1 MVISTLGYCPP
12 VIVASGDCL
21 TRNSWVCGKYLHE
34 YSEEITTALREHIYL
49 TLVSVAIGLLVAF
62 PIALVA
68 RRWRLPGGVLLGSTT
83 ILYTIPSLA
92 MFAILQPFTGLTD
105 TTVIIG
111 LVLYSLTI
119 LVRNILAG
127 LRSVPADVVE
137 SAKGMGY
144 GPGRL
149 LFQVELP
156 LAMPAVMAGLR
167 IATVST
173 VALTTV
179 GAVVGSGGLGNLI
192 YSGIDTLFKAQVLVA
207 SVLCVALAIVA
218 DLLLLGIQRLLTP
231 WERAGGRRRRIV
243 ASPAGEVELEARA
256 AA

>member
-1 MVISTLGYCPP
+1 M
-12 VIVASGDCL
+12 IVASGDCL
-21 TRNSWVCGKYLHE
+21 KRNSWVCGKYFDE
-34 YSEEITTALREHIYL
+34 YSGEITTALREHVYL
-49 TLVSVAIGLLVAF
+49 TVVSVAIGLLVAF
-62 PIALVA
+62 PMALAA
-68 RRWRLPGGVLLGSTT
+68 RRWRLTGSVLLGSTT

-92 MFAILQPFTGLTD
+92 MFAILQPFTGLTE

-119 LVRNILAG
+119 LVRNMLAG
-127 LRSVPADVVE
+127 LRSVPPDVVE

-156 LAMPAVMAGLR
+156 LALPAIMAGVR
-167 IATVST
+167 VATVST

-179 GAVVGSGGLGNLI
+179 GAIVGSGGLGNLI
-192 YSGIDTLFKAQVLVA
+192 YAGIDTLFKAQVLTA
-207 SVLCVALAIVA
+207 SVLCVALAVAA
-218 DLLLLGIQRLLTP
+218 DLLLLGVQRLLTP
-231 WERAGGRRRRIV
+231 WERAGGRKRRLPSV
-243 ASPAGEVELEARA
+243 SEPPAEVDVRAGA